1 MVNLYYHQ
9 RMAVDRLRTG
19 SVLKGGVG
27 SGKSITALAYF
38 FEKECEG
45 NLQNLKIHNPKD
57 LYIITIAVKRDRM
70 EWEQEC
76 SRFLLT
82 TKKEF
87 DIHGINVKIDSWNNI
102 SKYCNVCGAFFI
114 FDEQKASG
122 SGTWVKSFL
131 QITKK
136 NNWIMLSAT
145 PGDTWMDYVPL
156 FVANGFY
163 KNRTEFCREHVI
175 YDRWAKYPKI
185 NRYVGVEK
193 LESLR
198 NKILVDMPCLKPA
211 TSHSKEILVSY
222 DHDLYKTIFIDRWN
236 PYLNEPII
244 NASQF
249 CYLARRV
256 SNSDQSRIEATKKII
271 DQNPKII
278 IFYNF
283 DYELEILRE
292 ISKGFDRHLAEWNG
306 HKHMPIPEK
315 GNWIYLAQYASS
327 AEGWNCIQTDTVLF
341 YSLNY
346 SYRMMEQSAGRIDR
360 LNTPFSDLYYYYIR
374 SNSDI
379 DKSILK
385 ALSNKQDFNELN
397 FTKEIGLA

>member
-1 MVNLYYHQ
+1 
-9 RMAVDRLRTG
+9 MAVDQLRTG

-38 FEKECEG
+38 FEKECCG
-45 NLQNLKIHNPKD
+45 NLKTLEMCYPKD

-76 SRFLLT
+76 SRFLLS

-87 DIHGINVKIDSWNNI
+87 DVHGVNVKIDSWNNI

-131 QITKK
+131 QIAKK
-136 NNWIMLSAT
+136 NKWIMLSAT
-145 PGDTWMDYVPL
+145 PGDTWLDYIPL
-156 FVANGFY
+156 FIANGFY
-163 KNRTEFCREHVI
+163 KNRTEFFREHVI
-175 YDRWAKYPKI
+175 FDRWAKYPKVNQYI
-185 NRYVGVEK
+185 GESK

-198 NKILVDMPCLKPA
+198 NKILVNMDFTKS
-211 TSHSKEILVSY
+211 TKTFSEEILVSY
-222 DHDLYKTIFIDRWN
+222 DLDLYKTVTKDRWN
-236 PYLNEPII
+236 PYNEEPIV
-244 NASQF
+244 NASQL

-256 SNSDQSRIEATKKII
+256 SNSDKSRIEATRKLI
-271 DQNPKII
+271 DNNPKII

-283 DYELEILRE
+283 DYELEILRKV
-292 ISKGFDRHLAEWNG
+292 SKEFNRQVAEWNG

-315 GNWIYLAQYASS
+315 GNWIYLAQYTSS

-341 YSLNY
+341 YSLSY
-346 SYRMMEQSAGRIDR
+346 SYRVMEQSAGRIDR
-360 LNTPFSDLYYYYIR
+360 MNTPFTNLYYYYFR
-374 SNSDI
+374 SDAGI
-379 DKSILK
+379 DKSILRC
-385 ALSNKQDFNELN
+385 LSKKQDFNELK
-397 FTKEIGLA
+397 FLEKERLA